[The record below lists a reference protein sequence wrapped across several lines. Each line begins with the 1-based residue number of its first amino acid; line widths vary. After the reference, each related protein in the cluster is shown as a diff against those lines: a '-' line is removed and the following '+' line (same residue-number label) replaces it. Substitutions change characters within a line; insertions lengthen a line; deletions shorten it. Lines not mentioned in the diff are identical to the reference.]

1 MENSCRNIKFS
12 PIKSADH
19 SGWLPASAFLT
30 TKEKGGS
37 GLGNISRIAASY
49 AGVVNSGMKNLFS
62 QRGSACRAENR
73 TKKAEAAEK
82 FEEGCGGEGT

>member
-1 MENSCRNIKFS
+1 MAI
-12 PIKSADH
+12 SAE
-19 SGWLPASAFLT
+19 LPPLMRAS
-30 TKEKGGS
+30 
-37 GLGNISRIAASY
+37 R
-49 AGVVNSGMKNLFS
+49 NSGMKNLFS